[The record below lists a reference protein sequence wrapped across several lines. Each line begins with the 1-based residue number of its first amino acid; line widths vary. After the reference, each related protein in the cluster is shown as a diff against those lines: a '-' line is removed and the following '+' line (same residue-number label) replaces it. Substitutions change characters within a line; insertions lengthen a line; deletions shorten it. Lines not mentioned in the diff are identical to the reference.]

1 MRESC
6 TAVVTDL
13 STRIRPDSV
22 PQSLSEQWFASDQAV
37 RVQVAYRCGT
47 EGSEHVYDRVTA
59 SVMVLVDD
67 HEIAANCWRVMEV
80 AAPLVRYPESGGVY
94 EIDVPGLVPDRLDP
108 LGRFGARF
116 LPDQWQSLVV
126 ELTTPLDPGSH
137 TLDIRFVDDDG
148 LIADATQRLE
158 VVSVTGPWRAST
170 TPSGSMLMRFRRG
183 PTWRPS
189 MSATGTS
196 LTKPSS
202 WLPARASTPCS
213 PLY

>member
-94 EIDVPGLVPDRLDP
+94 EI
-108 LGRFGARF
+108 
-116 LPDQWQSLVV
+116 
-126 ELTTPLDPGSH
+126 
-137 TLDIRFVDDDG
+137 
-148 LIADATQRLE
+148 
-158 VVSVTGPWRAST
+158 
-170 TPSGSMLMRFRRG
+170 
-183 PTWRPS
+183 
-189 MSATGTS
+189 TS
-196 LTKPSS
+196 
-202 WLPARASTPCS
+202 PA
-213 PLY
+213 

>member
-1 MRESC
+1 M
-6 TAVVTDL
+6 
-13 STRIRPDSV
+13 
-22 PQSLSEQWFASDQAV
+22 V
-37 RVQVAYRCGT
+37 RLRSGGARQVAYRCGT

-108 LGRFGARF
+108 LGRFGTRF

-158 VVSVTGPWRAST
+158 VVSVTGAVASFHHSEWIHVDALQAWSGVEAFDERHWDLIDKAVELAASAGVDT
-170 TPSGSMLMRFRRG
+170 LFTPILTPPIDVD
-183 PTWRPS
+183 PTSPPL
-189 MSATGTS
+189 AT
-196 LTKPSS
+196 
-202 WLPARASTPCS
+202 
-213 PLY
+213 